1 VIEET
6 VVLILRRTT
15 DDHAELHR
23 LEAEFRRRRAD
34 LPRPIVMTWSETSVV
49 TLDRGSA
56 WLVGPAECD
65 PLRDEKGR
73 TPIPRSARARLQE
86 LAAAGLPFHR
96 VALAHQ
102 LDPTGPVRELLPTLR
117 QGPVACSEA
126 TARLLVGPP
135 PPHPAV
141 GRAARVLDMLVGGAS
156 VAAIR
161 FADDVVDPIVFGVVG
176 RRPPRAGDATLWFP
190 LAAWRW

>member
-6 VVLILRRTT
+6 VVLILQRTT
-15 DDHAELHR
+15 DDHAELHL

-34 LPRPIVMTWSETSVV
+34 LPRPIVMTWSETSMVA
-49 TLDRGSA
+49 LDRGSP

-65 PLRDEKGR
+65 PLRDDEGR

-86 LAAAGLPFHR
+86 LATCGLPFHR

-102 LDPTGPVRELLPTLR
+102 LDPTGPVRELLATLR
-117 QGPVACSEA
+117 QGPVACSET

-141 GRAARVLDMLVGGAS
+141 RRAARVLDVLVDGAS
-156 VAAIR
+156 VAAAR
-161 FADDVVDPIVFGVVG
+161 GADAVLDPIVFGVVG
-176 RRPPRAGDATLWFP
+176 RRPPRPGDATLWFP